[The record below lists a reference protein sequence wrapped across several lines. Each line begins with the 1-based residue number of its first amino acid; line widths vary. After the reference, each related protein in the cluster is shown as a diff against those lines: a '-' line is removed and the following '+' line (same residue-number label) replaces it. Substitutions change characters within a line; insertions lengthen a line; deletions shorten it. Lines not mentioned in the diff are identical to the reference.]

1 MSAAET
7 VAVDL
12 YIAVYNDP
20 DSARQDWDAIKQLA
34 EDDVITVDGL
44 LLVSRRADGKIHVDD
59 DSHQTR
65 KGAKWGVVGGLV
77 AGLIFPPSL
86 LVGAVAG
93 GALGAGAGGLVSHHE
108 KKEIKHEI
116 EDVLPINSSG
126 IVALFE
132 EQWAASVDGALTN
145 ADNVKKDKVDK
156 ASAEQVKAAAG
167 VDE

>member
-1 MSAAET
+1 MSAAESI
-7 VAVDL
+7 AVDL
-12 YIAVYNDP
+12 YIAVYSDP
-20 DSARQDWDAIKQLA
+20 HSARQDWDAIKLLA
-34 EDDVITVDGL
+34 EDDLIKVDGL

-65 KGAKWGVVGGLV
+65 KGLKWGVIGGVV

-86 LVGAVAG
+86 LAGAVVG
-93 GALGAGAGGLVSHHE
+93 GGVGAGAGGLVSHHE

-132 EQWAASVDGALTN
+132 ERWAADVDGALTK
-145 ADNVKKDKVDK
+145 ADSVTKDKVDK

>member
-7 VAVDL
+7 IAVDL
-12 YIAVYNDP
+12 YIAVYSDP
-20 DSARQDWDAIKQLA
+20 DAARLDWDAIKQLA
-34 EDDVITVDGL
+34 EDDVIKVDGL

-65 KGAKWGVVGGLV
+65 KGVKWGAIGGAVVGLV
-77 AGLIFPPSL
+77 FPPAILAS
-86 LVGAVAG
+86 AVVG

-108 KKEIKHEI
+108 KREIKHEV

-132 EQWAASVDGALTN
+132 EQWAAHVDGALAK
-145 ADNVKKDKVDK
+145 ADNVTKDKVDK
-156 ASAEQVKAAAG
+156 ESAEQVKAAAAA
-167 VDE
+167 